1 MTLDQVFWAS
11 LAAVNAGCAFRLAAY
26 AVEFGWTDDAFSR
39 SPLGRIA
46 VTACAIGAGFLGGL
60 AAMCVWRA
68 FQ

>member
-1 MTLDQVFWAS
+1 MTLDQVFWAF
-11 LAAVNAGCAFRLAAY
+11 LAAVNAVCAFRLAAY
-26 AVEFGWTDDAFSR
+26 AAEFGWTDDGFNRSR
-39 SPLGRIA
+39 GGRIV